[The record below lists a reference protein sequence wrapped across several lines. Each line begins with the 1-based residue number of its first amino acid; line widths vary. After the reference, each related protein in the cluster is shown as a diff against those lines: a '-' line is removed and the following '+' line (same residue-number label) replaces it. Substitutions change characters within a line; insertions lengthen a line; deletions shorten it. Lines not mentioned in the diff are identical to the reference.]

1 MAIDER
7 KLRKLAEE
15 AAAGII
21 TGTDMSD
28 YSRGMWQVG
37 RDILALLDAPA
48 EQPTWEPGTVLKST
62 FSDLIVR
69 VDSRLN
75 DGSYVYTNLASG
87 NVHAAA
93 LYPSDYAVHRR
104 PHEFKVGDWFA
115 TKNNL
120 VRQVSEDCGDG
131 SIVDYCGVQ
140 RLCSEIRHIPA
151 PREAE
156 AQPKVTLGDMEHRE
170 RIRRYLSDIKTAV
183 GNLERELE
191 GR

>member
-7 KLRKLAEE
+7 ELRKLA
-15 AAAGII
+15 
-21 TGTDMSD
+21 DDLMKRD
-28 YSRGMWQVG
+28 SRDVG
-37 RDILALLDAPA
+37 SREYEKGYYDAMAIARRAILALPDAPA

-120 VRQVSEDCGDG
+120 V
-131 SIVDYCGVQ
+131 
-140 RLCSEIRHIPA
+140 
-151 PREAE
+151 
-156 AQPKVTLGDMEHRE
+156 
-170 RIRRYLSDIKTAV
+170 
-183 GNLERELE
+183 
-191 GR
+191 